1 MMTEKTKKIFKYIII
16 SIVVFISVIALIIGG
31 FIFLITYNPEYTH
44 FGKKRTAKMEQMFGI
59 TVTDDIELERYSEFE
74 FLAQLDYTLYINNI
88 DDYNKFMK
96 ENVKGKIIQKAEN
109 GTFYD
114 YQNNTQETSDYY
126 ENELWYVYTWDNNKI
141 YADFYYSDGKYSAA
155 LNISR

>member
-1 MMTEKTKKIFKYIII
+1 
-16 SIVVFISVIALIIGG
+16 
-31 FIFLITYNPEYTH
+31 
-44 FGKKRTAKMEQMFGI
+44 MEQMFGI

-74 FLAQLDYTLYINNI
+74 FLTQLDYTLYINNI

-114 YQNNTQETSDYY
+114 YQNNTQETSGYY